1 MIVKYYDKDELCSVI
16 TVNQSSGTVC
26 VSNYT
31 DNNIKRA
38 FGVNE
43 NPTMADF
50 EEFLEDRCIPQTRQL
65 LKLYLK
71 QIGVAAYDPLE
82 IVKKTNGRMH
92 GDSQWLTVEDEE

>member
-1 MIVKYYDKDELCSVI
+1 MVIKYYDKDELCSVI

-50 EEFLEDRCIPQTRQL
+50 EEFLEDRCIPIFLSVDKYEASCYNLFVYVTIL
-65 LKLYLK
+65 
-71 QIGVAAYDPLE
+71 
-82 IVKKTNGRMH
+82 
-92 GDSQWLTVEDEE
+92 